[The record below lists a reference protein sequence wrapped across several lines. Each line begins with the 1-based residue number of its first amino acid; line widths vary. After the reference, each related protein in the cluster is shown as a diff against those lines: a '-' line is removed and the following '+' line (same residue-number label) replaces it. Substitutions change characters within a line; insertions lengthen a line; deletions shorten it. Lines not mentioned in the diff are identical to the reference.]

1 MRIAICG
8 GTFDPFHR
16 GHLDP
21 ILAVRSEMQWDRVIY
36 VPAFRQPFKLDRSTA
51 SGYHRFA
58 MAVLA
63 TQGLDELFVSP
74 LELERGD
81 VSYTVDTLEALHR
94 QYPGAVFDW
103 IIGEDNVAE
112 LAKWKNIERI
122 FELANFVVLTRGGE
136 AGAVAGQGDEERDEE
151 TDSTDC
157 ADCAPPRAG
166 AIIYA
171 HNETVPVS
179 ATEIRRRLRD
189 GQSIDGFVDPL
200 VARYIHHNGLYRE
213 AHT

>member
-1 MRIAICG
+1 MKIAICG

-21 ILAVRSEMQWDRVIY
+21 ILAVRDAMRWDRVIY
-36 VPAFRQPFKLDRSTA
+36 MPAHRQPFKIDDETI

-63 TQGLDELFVSP
+63 TVNYDPLFVSP

-94 QYPGAVFDW
+94 QYPEALFDW
-103 IIGEDNVAE
+103 IIGEDNVE
-112 LAKWKNIERI
+112 GLAKWRHIERI
-122 FELANFVVLTRGGE
+122 FELANFVVLARGE
-136 AGAVAGQGDEERDEE
+136 SDP
-151 TDSTDC
+151 TPS
-157 ADCAPPRAG
+157 CAPPRSG

-171 HNETVPVS
+171 HNELVPIS
-179 ATEIRRRLRD
+179 ATEIRQRVRD
-189 GQSIDGFVDPL
+189 GKPIDGFVDPL

-213 AHT
+213 ANT